1 MEIAETIG
9 RELVSFLIGPK
20 GISVLLLVGL
30 LVHVRKYLA
39 AVFCFISISYIV
51 GLATLSRALMIETF
65 PVSLFLLYLSAGL
78 LLVGSLGY
86 LLFIRTPASPCKP
99 SDKEHESSVIAD
111 GNDFR
116 FIMNKGDSSI
126 FMHG

>member
-1 MEIAETIG
+1 MEILETIG

-20 GISVLLLVGL
+20 GISVLLLVAL
-30 LVHVRKYLA
+30 LVHIRKYLA
-39 AVFCFISISYIV
+39 AVFCFISIGYIV
-51 GLATLSRALMIETF
+51 GLATLSRALTIEMF
-65 PVSLFLLYLSAGL
+65 PVNLFLLYLGAGL
-78 LLVGSLGY
+78 LLVGTMGY
-86 LLFIRTPASPCKP
+86 LLFIRTPAPPYKP
-99 SDKEHESSVIAD
+99 SDKEHESSVVAD